1 MASVISDPKGRKR
14 IQFVAGDGSRKT
26 LRLGKA
32 TLRQAEAIKPKIEQL
47 ALAATGITGVIDDE
61 TAKWLT
67 GLDEAMY
74 DKLARIGLV
83 EARTAQ
89 SEQQKFTV
97 GQWVNQYIERRTDVK
112 TRTKSNWQ
120 NAAKKLSEFFSDQ
133 LISEVT
139 IQQAKEFRVYLK
151 SVAGLNENTLRREI
165 GLARQFFNAAIDAE
179 LITKNPFRGQP
190 VSVRANPARFYYVTQ
205 ETALKILEACPDV
218 QWRLI
223 FGLARWGGLRCP
235 SEVLRLK
242 WQDVDFEHSRF
253 IVHASKTAHHADSGI
268 RTVPIF
274 PELRPLFQDA
284 FDNAQDG
291 DVFCITRYRDK
302 SVNLRTRLTK
312 YIRRAGFE
320 PWPKLFQNLRSTRE
334 TELFKMTNGNIK
346 AVCSWIGNSPKVALE
361 HYAQVTEADLK
372 EAAKMSLLSDGE
384 KAAQNAAQYD
394 AAKSRKA
401 PQTALNEYQE
411 SAFLPLNATLCGS
424 VHGPQVPP
432 RGVETIITRN

>member
-1 MASVISDPKGRKR
+1 MASIARDPKGRKR
-14 IQFVAGDGSRKT
+14 VIFVAEDGSRKT
-26 LRLGKA
+26 IRLGK
-32 TLRQAEAIKPKIEQL
+32 TSIKQAKAFKVKLEALI
-47 ALAATGITGVIDDE
+47 AAQFTGSMDDE
-61 TAKWLT
+61 TARWIT
-67 GLDEAMY
+67 DMSDSIHA
-74 DKLARIGLV
+74 KLAKVGLV
-83 EARTAQ
+83 KPRAAQ
-89 SEQQKFTV
+89 PEQQKFTFSE
-97 GQWVNQYIERRTDVK
+97 WVNQYIEKRSDVK
-112 TRTKSNWQ
+112 PRTKSNWQ
-120 NAAKKLSEFFSDQ
+120 NAAKKLLEFFQEQSIDE
-133 LISEVT
+133 ITV
-139 IQQAKEFRVYLK
+139 QQAKDFRVYLK

-179 LITKNPFRGQP
+179 LITKNPFKGQP
-190 VSVRANPARFYYVTQ
+190 VSVRANPARFYYVKQ
-205 ETALKILEACPDV
+205 EIALKVLEACPDA

-268 RTVPIF
+268 RTVPMF
-274 PELRPLFQDA
+274 PELKPLFQDA

-302 SVNLRTRLTK
+302 STNLRTRLTR
-312 YIRRAGFE
+312 YIRRAGLE

-384 KAAQNAAQYD
+384 KAAQNTAQYD
-394 AAKSRKA
+394 AVTGRKE
-401 PQTALNEYQE
+401 PQTALNEYKE
-411 SAFLPLNATLCGS
+411 SAFLPLNAALCGS
-424 VHGPQVPP
+424 VHEQQVPP
-432 RGVETIITRN
+432 RGVEPLSPG